1 MTGCLLREVA
11 LFTALPIATM
21 IAGAAIAAFRVLTA
35 TLKSA
40 VQHFAAGL
48 VFAVVADELLPKVM
62 HARLPLSAA
71 IGFAVGTGLM
81 LVLRMQ
87 TAGKQGSRALLAG
100 VGTDIFIDGLLIGIG
115 FVAGTRGGVLLSVAL
130 AVEILFLGMATSS
143 SLVAAGIAKTRAVMT
158 TSALA
163 GLLVIGAGLGA
174 TVLSHL
180 GGSSLEALLAFGC
193 AALLY
198 LVTEE
203 LLVEAHE
210 LPHTPATTAM
220 FFVGFLA
227 LLLVEMIA

>member
-1 MTGCLLREVA
+1 MTELSRQVA
-11 LFTALPIATM
+11 LFTALPVATM
-21 IAGAAIAAFRVLTA
+21 VAGASLAAFRTPGPA
-35 TLKSA
+35 LKSA

-71 IGFAVGTGLM
+71 IGFAVGTALM
-81 LVLRMQ
+81 LALRMQ
-87 TAGKQGSRALLAG
+87 TEGKEGSRALLAG

-115 FVAGTRGGVLLSVAL
+115 FAAGERGGILLSVAL
-130 AVEILFLGMATSS
+130 AVEILFLGLATSS
-143 SLVAAGIAKTRAVMT
+143 SLVAAGFANSRAVTT

-163 GLLVIGAGLGA
+163 SFLLLGAGLGA

-203 LLVEAHE
+203 LLVGAHE
-210 LPHTPATTAM
+210 LPHTPVTTAM

-227 LLLVEMIA
+227 LLLVEMVA